1 MKKIYILLSFTLFAT
16 IFSCTKN
23 VLDKKPLGI
32 ISDAVVWED
41 QTLIEAFLTQVYTEM
56 SIWDNEMYM
65 PGNSSQDWFMM
76 YFIDHMADESKA
88 NSTWSGNAYRLKFGN
103 INENGTFDSRGLG
116 LLEWWERAY
125 ATIRRLN
132 EFIARVPNSP
142 VDKAWATKR
151 VAEARFI
158 RAFNY
163 FSMAKRYGG
172 VPIITKAQNISDP
185 AEELFV
191 KRNTEKEVYDFVLSE
206 IDACAND
213 LPEVIPGDD
222 YGRPSKYAAIAL
234 KSRAALYAASIAAYG
249 KGPQVDGVVGIENSL
264 KNDYY
269 QKSYDASKL
278 IMSSGKYALYNG
290 DADKVT
296 NFRNIFMKKQNSEAI
311 FVRTHD
317 NLPKDPGGNGTN
329 YDFYQ
334 TPAPNAWGAGNIDGV
349 YLEMAEEFE
358 YADGRS
364 GTLNRTAI
372 QEGLWTTQDLWKD
385 KDPRFYATIYTHNTM
400 WKGSPLDFH
409 QGVLDANGN
418 LILTGSYQGILAR
431 ALNGETGFGVL
442 KYLDETK
449 DNNSNIYGSKT
460 DWIVFRYAEIL
471 LNYAEAA
478 FALGKTAEALDAI
491 NQIRNRAGIALLSS
505 IDLNKIKHERKVE
518 LAFEGHRYWDL
529 RRWRTAVTD
538 LTRYFSGLQYIL
550 DYNTRKLKLVVI
562 DKIDGGAMPAF
573 FEKNYYFP
581 ITPARRANNPNLVEN
596 PGY

>member
-1 MKKIYILLSFTLFAT
+1 MKKVYILLSFTLFAAF
-16 IFSCTKN
+16 FSCTKN

-32 ISDAVVWED
+32 ISDAVVWDD
-41 QTLIEAFLTQVYTEM
+41 QTLIDAFLTQVYTEM

-65 PGNSSQDWFMM
+65 PGNSSQYWFMM
-76 YFIDHMADESKA
+76 YFINHMSDEAKA
-88 NSTWSGNAYRLKFGN
+88 NATWSGNAYQLKFGN
-103 INENGTFDSRGLG
+103 INESGTKG

-125 ATIRRLN
+125 VTIRRLN
-132 EFIARVPNSP
+132 EFIARVPGSP
-142 VDKAWATKR
+142 VDAAWAKKR

-172 VPIITKAQNISDP
+172 VPLVTKAQAISDP
-185 AEELFV
+185 PEELFV
-191 KRNTEKEVYDFVLSE
+191 KRNTEKEVYDFVISE

-213 LPEVIPGDD
+213 LPEAVAAVD
-222 YGRPSKYAAIAL
+222 YGRPSKYAALAL

-249 KGPQVDGVVGIENSL
+249 SGPQNGGIVGIENSL
-264 KNDYY
+264 KNEYY
-269 QKSYDASKL
+269 QKSYDASKQ
-278 IMSSGKYALYNG
+278 IINSTKYALYNS
-290 DADKVT
+290 DANKVT
-296 NFRNIFMKKQNSEAI
+296 NFRNVFMKKQNSEAI

-317 NLPKDPGGNGTN
+317 DLPKDPGGNGSN

-358 YADGRS
+358 YVDGTP
-364 GTLNRTAI
+364 GTLNRAAM
-372 QEGLWTTQDLWKD
+372 QQGLWTTEDLWKN
-385 KDPRFYATIYTHNTM
+385 KEPRFYATIYTHNTM
-400 WKGSPLDFH
+400 WKGAPLDFH
-409 QGVLDANGN
+409 QGVLDASGN
-418 LILTGSYQGILAR
+418 LVLTGSYQGILAR
-431 ALNGETGFGVL
+431 ALNGGTGFGVL

-449 DNNSNIYGSKT
+449 DNNTNIYGSKT

-478 FALGKTAEALDAI
+478 LALNKPAEALDAI
-491 NQIRNRAGIALLSS
+491 NQVRSRAGVASLSS
-505 IDLNKIKHERKVE
+505 VDLSKIKHERKVE

-529 RRWRTAVTD
+529 RRWRTAVPD
-538 LTRYFSGLQYIL
+538 LSRSFSGLQYIL
-550 DYNTRKLKLVVI
+550 DYNTRKLKLQVI
-562 DKIDGGAMPAF
+562 NGIDGGAVPAF

-581 ITPARRANNPNLVEN
+581 ITPARRANNPSLVEN

>member
-1 MKKIYILLSFTLFAT
+1 MKKIYIVLSFTLFAALA
-16 IFSCTKN
+16 SCTKN

-65 PGNSSQDWFMM
+65 PGNSSQFWFMM
-76 YFIDHMADESKA
+76 YFINHMSDEAKA

-103 INENGTFDSRGLG
+103 INETGTGG

-125 ATIRRLN
+125 VTIRRLN
-132 EFIARVPNSP
+132 EFIERVPNSP
-142 VDKAWATKR
+142 VDNAWATKR
-151 VAEARFI
+151 VAEAKFI
-158 RAFNY
+158 RAYNY

-172 VPIITKAQNISDP
+172 VPIITKAQALSDP
-185 AEELFV
+185 HEELFA
-191 KRNTEKEVYDFVLSE
+191 KRNTEKEVYDFVISE
-206 IDACAND
+206 VDACVSD
-213 LPEVIPGDD
+213 LPETVPGSEN
-222 YGRPSKYAAIAL
+222 GRPSRYAALAL
-234 KSRAALYAASIAAYG
+234 KSRAALYAASIADFG
-249 KGPQVDGVVGIENSL
+249 SGPQDGGVVGIESSL
-264 KNDYY
+264 KNEYY
-269 QKSYDASKL
+269 QKSYDASKE
-278 IMSSGKYALYNG
+278 IMLSGKHALYNA
-290 DADKVT
+290 DANKVT
-296 NFRNIFMKKQNSEAI
+296 NFRNVFMKEQNAEAI

-317 NLPKDPGGNGTN
+317 DLPKDPGGNGSN

-349 YLEMAEEFE
+349 YLEMAEAFE
-358 YADGRS
+358 YVDGS
-364 GTLNRTAI
+364 PGTLDRTAI
-372 QEGLWTTQDLWKD
+372 QQGLWTTADLWKD

-400 WKGSPLDFH
+400 WKGAPLDFH
-409 QGVLDANGN
+409 QGILDAGGN

-449 DNNSNIYGSKT
+449 DNNTNIYGSKT

-478 FALGKTAEALDAI
+478 LALGKPGEALDAI
-491 NQIRNRAGIALLSS
+491 NEIRDRAGIALLSS
-505 IDLNKIKHERKVE
+505 IDLNKIKHERRVE

-529 RRWRTAVTD
+529 RRWRTAVPD
-538 LTRYFSGLQYIL
+538 LTRSFSGLQYIL
-550 DYNTRKLKLVVI
+550 DYNTGNLKLVVI
-562 DKIDGGAMPAF
+562 NGVDGGAMPTF

-581 ITPARRANNPNLVEN
+581 ITPARRANNPSLAEN